1 MKTQEITLYKF
12 EELSE
17 EAQKKAIDNYI
28 NSIDYIELDWL
39 IWQFEDDAKE
49 IGFENPKFQYS
60 LSYSQGDGLSFSFSY
75 FNSEKLREII
85 QEITGKNSNWFIDII
100 QNSIYSIS
108 GKGNKGLYSYA
119 HEDQIDLRVDF
130 GNRRAWNYYTN
141 VNDVLNEIEAQI
153 ITLYMDLCSEFE
165 KRAYEQ
171 IEYELS
177 EENAR
182 FNLIEFENDFSEN
195 GELF

>member
-17 EAQKKAIDNYI
+17 EAQKKAIKNYI

-39 IWQFEDDAKE
+39 IWQFEDEAKQ

-75 FNSEKLREII
+75 FNSEKLTELIK
-85 QEITGKNSNWFIDII
+85 EITGKKTNWFLDII

-108 GKGNKGLYSYA
+108 GKGNTGHYCYA
-119 HEDQIDLRVDF
+119 KENQVELEENYNSFNYPNIMELHEKILEAIQEKYMNLCNDFEQI
-130 GNRRAWNYYTN
+130 
-141 VNDVLNEIEAQI
+141 
-153 ITLYMDLCSEFE
+153 
-165 KRAYEQ
+165 AYEQ
-171 IEYELS
+171 IEHELS
-177 EENAR
+177 EENAK
-182 FNLIEFENDFSEN
+182 FWLSKNDFTFLSN
-195 GELF
+195 GEEFYI